1 MYKHENQKPD
11 THILS
16 KCIFFFLALPCGP
29 TLDVITK
36 RAVSQYTVT
45 ADGITAAYVCNDGL
59 HWTDGVVVKYDV
71 CDNGTWVQ
79 QDNDTTAWDTG
90 CQGQ

>member
-1 MYKHENQKPD
+1 MY
-11 THILS
+11 
-16 KCIFFFLALPCGP
+16 FFLSSTSLWSN
-29 TLDVITK
+29 LDVTTK

-79 QDNDTTAWDTG
+79 QDNDTTAWDTVVKVNNN
-90 CQGQ
+90 